1 MRTGIVLTAAVGRL
15 AVTSVGHSQPREQ
28 HVVVQGLT
36 KSATRSDGTHSL
48 SFSLADGSQLTL
60 DVPKDQT
67 LRIMS
72 ALSAPTGDG
81 ASKQEVVAVVQRMAI
96 GADEKG
102 TSVIMIPL
110 SVVGPLQA
118 LAIPVSGAEQFIQ
131 LFQQRLGEARAKA
144 AAQAKPK

>member
-1 MRTGIVLTAAVGRL
+1 MRLGIGLTAAISIL
-15 AVTSVGHSQPREQ
+15 AGANAGHSQPREQ

-36 KSATRSDGTHSL
+36 QSGTRSDGTHSL
-48 SFSLADGSQLTL
+48 SFSLGDGSKLTV

-67 LRIMS
+67 LKIIS
-72 ALSAPTGDG
+72 ALSAPSVDAG
-81 ASKQEVVAVVQRMAI
+81 SKQEVVAVVQRMAI

-102 TSVIMIPL
+102 TSVIIIPL